1 MHPAKC
7 QRFMFVAPHKVISR
21 YAFKQPVNQLL
32 ARACQKQVLYFA
44 TGQQMAVMKEN
55 DFTHMTIK
63 IWQNV
68 SKVNMQNSTF
78 DENVGTVI
86 SGL

>member
-1 MHPAKC
+1 
-7 QRFMFVAPHKVISR
+7 
-21 YAFKQPVNQLL
+21 
-32 ARACQKQVLYFA
+32 
-44 TGQQMAVMKEN
+44 MAVMKEN

-68 SKVNMQNSTF
+68 SKVNVQNSTF
-78 DENVGTVI
+78 DENGGTVI